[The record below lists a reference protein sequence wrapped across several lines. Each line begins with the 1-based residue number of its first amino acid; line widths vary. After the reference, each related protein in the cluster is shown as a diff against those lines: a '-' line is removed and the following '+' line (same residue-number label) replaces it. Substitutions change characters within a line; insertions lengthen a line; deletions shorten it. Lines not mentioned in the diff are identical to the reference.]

1 MIRIESTGARFL
13 LDDVPISE
21 RIEHVPF
28 VRPHLFRFHLRI
40 VRIAALEIIQR
51 LHVVVLRA
59 KDFRDRKID
68 ARTVRSSC
76 RGIVKFVKRP
86 IVRANDVEL
95 IGFGNARI
103 FTWSGSFFCNGN
115 SFQIGYRFADL
126 RITWKILRRRATA
139 IQIVESLLRQIAIPV
154 RVVAIEQTLIDRA
167 RFRDFAYAFAVAR
180 GPVSSLAAKIG
191 IVTGIDCQVFSEQLR
206 RLIEILR
213 FVRLPCNVE
222 LCGRN
227 FRHAGKEVH
236 RRAIEVARVDIVFI
250 VLGRL
255 A

>member
-1 MIRIESTGARFL
+1 MTRARL
-13 LDDVPISE
+13 LHDDVPVGE
-21 RIEHVPF
+21 RIKNVPF

-40 VRIAALEIIQR
+40 VGIAALEIIQR

-59 KDFRDRKID
+59 KDFSDRKID

-76 RGIVKFVKRP
+76 SGIVKFVERP
-86 IVRANDVEL
+86 IVRANNVEL

-126 RITWKILRRRATA
+126 RITWKLLRRRATA

-154 RVVAIEQTLIDRA
+154 RVVAIEQSLIDRA
-167 RFRDFAYAFAVAR
+167 RFREFAYAFAVAR

-191 IVTGIDCQVFSEQLR
+191 IVTRVQRQVFSQQSG
-206 RLIEILR
+206 R
-213 FVRLPCNVE
+213 F
-222 LCGRN
+222 
-227 FRHAGKEVH
+227 
-236 RRAIEVARVDIVFI
+236 IEV
-250 VLGRL
+250 L
-255 A
+255 